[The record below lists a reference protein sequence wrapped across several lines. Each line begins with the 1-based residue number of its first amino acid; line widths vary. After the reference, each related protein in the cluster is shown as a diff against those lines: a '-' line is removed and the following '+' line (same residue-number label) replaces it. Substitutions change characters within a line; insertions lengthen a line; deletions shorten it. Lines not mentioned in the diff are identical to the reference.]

1 MSSRAAWK
9 DQWAQLGRSAH
20 HLADYVEKA
29 VYDGHPHPGR
39 DNAEHPEWS
48 STKYVDEAWDG
59 QSLIVLADL
68 NAIMCLMSAADHLNL
83 LGTGLRACTSSL
95 ATAARGALEAASYA
109 AFLAGPGISP
119 AERARRSLNE
129 VLHSTHENVL
139 TYRMVAPEQVAEEEN
154 YRDGLIEAGKKR
166 SEFGPFHKGDDIRT
180 PRFGEK
186 PKITD
191 MVEPLRKTQ
200 RGDNLGLLSYKG
212 LSSSVHARWNGWVV
226 AGIATVLPDGEMVWP
241 ADRRSPRDVA
251 SVHYAALIAAYNAS
265 LRVSER
271 LGWDATSFRVDGLG
285 DLQVWDR
292 IGKPDSYDSRPP

>member
-1 MSSRAAWK
+1 MRCRASLFNALHGDGLGPTSLRSSSRLRVWP
-9 DQWAQLGRSAH
+9 S
-20 HLADYVEKA
+20 
-29 VYDGHPHPGR
+29 
-39 DNAEHPEWS
+39 
-48 STKYVDEAWDG
+48 WDG

-68 NAIMCLMSAADHLNL
+68 NAIMCLMSAADDLNL
-83 LGTGLRACTSSL
+83 LGTGLRDRTSSL

-191 MVEPLRKTQ
+191 MVEPLLKTQ

-212 LSSSVHARWNGWVV
+212 LSTSVHARWNGWVV
-226 AGIATVLPDGEMVWP
+226 AGIATNLPDGEMVWP
-241 ADRRSPRDVA
+241 MTAGHPGTWRAFTTRHSSPRTTRPCA
-251 SVHYAALIAAYNAS
+251 CSS
-265 LRVSER
+265 
-271 LGWDATSFRVDGLG
+271 GWDGTRRHFALTGWGICRFGIASASRTPTTPGH
-285 DLQVWDR
+285 
-292 IGKPDSYDSRPP
+292 PDPA